1 MSSLIHKGLKVLYDG
16 SIMEKPKTTPKD
28 FFLWAGAMVA
38 LYAGVVAFIT
48 LLFQYINYTFPDP
61 LRYYSDPYSSPIPY
75 AMASLIV
82 LTPVF
87 LILMRVIRRNIA
99 ADPSRNEIWVRR
111 WALFLTVFAA
121 GATIVVDLIVLL
133 TTFLSGESLTT
144 AFLLKVLVVLLV
156 AGAGFMHFLADLWG
170 YWAKNQPKARMV
182 NYATGAA
189 VLLAIVA
196 GFFIVGTPQEARLMR
211 FDQEKVYALQNIQS
225 QIVNYWQTKQALPPT
240 LSELNDPL
248 YGMTVPVDPQT
259 GGQYGY
265 EPTSAS
271 AFKLCAMFNTASR
284 PVLAGYSDPYG
295 RYMGDQNWEHTAGE
309 VCFDRT
315 IDPER
320 YPPYTKPVF

>member
-1 MSSLIHKGLKVLYDG
+1 
-16 SIMEKPKTTPKD
+16 MEKPKTTPKD

-61 LRYYSDPYSSPIPY
+61 LRYYGDPYSSPIPY

-82 LTPVF
+82 LTPTF
-87 LILMRVIRRNIA
+87 LILMRVIRRTIERDSSR
-99 ADPSRNEIWVRR
+99 ADIWIRR
-111 WALFLTVFAA
+111 WALFLTVFVA
-121 GATIVVDLIVLL
+121 GATIVIDLIVLL
-133 TTFLSGESLTT
+133 TTFLSGESLTA

-170 YWAKNQPKARMV
+170 YWGKNPSKARMV

-211 FDQEKVYALQNIQS
+211 LDQQKVYDLQNIQS
-225 QIVNYWQTKQALPPT
+225 QIVTYWQQKQTLPSQ
-240 LSELNDPL
+240 LSEVNDPL
-248 YGMTVPVDPQT
+248 YGMTVPTDPQT
-259 GGQYGY
+259 GAQYTY
-265 EPTSAS
+265 TRTSNS
-271 AFKLCAMFNTASR
+271 SFELCATFNAASR
-284 PVLAGYSDPYG
+284 GSDPSYAYPYG
-295 RYMGDQNWEHTAGE
+295 RYAIDQNWEHAAGE

-320 YPPYTKPVF
+320 YPPFTKPVI

>member
-1 MSSLIHKGLKVLYDG
+1 MD
-16 SIMEKPKTTPKD
+16 KPKTTPKD
-28 FFLWAGAMVA
+28 FFLWAGAMIA

-61 LRYYSDPYSSPIPY
+61 LRYYGDPYSSPIPY

-87 LILMRVIRRNIA
+87 LILMRVIRRTIERDQTRA
-99 ADPSRNEIWVRR
+99 EIWVRR

-133 TTFLSGESLTT
+133 TTFLSGGELTV

-170 YWAKNQPKARMV
+170 HWGKNPAKARYV
-182 NYATGAA
+182 NYAVGAA
-189 VLLAIVA
+189 VLVAIVG
-196 GFFIVGTPQEARLMR
+196 GFFIVGTPQQARLMR

-225 QIVNYWQTKQALPPT
+225 QLVNFWQTKQVLPAT
-240 LSELNDPL
+240 LIELNDPL
-248 YGMTVPVDPQT
+248 YGTTVPVDSQT
-259 GGQYGY
+259 V
-265 EPTSAS
+265 EPYSYDRTSNS
-271 AFKLCAMFNTASR
+271 SFKLCATFNAVSR
-284 PVLAGYSDPYG
+284 QVPAGYTEPY
-295 RYMGDQNWEHTAGE
+295 RYGEGDQNWEHGAGE
-309 VCFDRT
+309 VCFSRT

-320 YPPYTKPVF
+320 YPPYTKPVPVQAPF

>member
-1 MSSLIHKGLKVLYDG
+1 
-16 SIMEKPKTTPKD
+16 MEKPKTTPKD
-28 FFLWAGAMVA
+28 FFLWAGAMIA
-38 LYAGVVAFIT
+38 IYSGVVAIIT

-61 LRYYSDPYSSPIPY
+61 LVYYSDPYSSPIPY

-99 ADPSRNEIWVRR
+99 ADPTRADIWVRR
-111 WALFLTVFAA
+111 WALFLTVFVA
-121 GATIVVDLIVLL
+121 GVTIVVDLIVLL
-133 TTFLSGESLTT
+133 TTFLSGESLTI

-170 YWAKNQPKARMV
+170 YWVKNPAKARYV
-182 NYATGAA
+182 NYATGVA
-189 VLLAIVA
+189 VVLAIVA

-225 QIVNYWQTKQALPPT
+225 QLVGYWQTKQALPPT
-240 LSELNDPL
+240 LEELNDPL
-248 YGMTVPVDPQT
+248 YGITVPVDPQT
-259 GGQYGY
+259 GEEYRY
-265 EPTSAS
+265 ERTSQS
-271 AFKLCAMFNTASR
+271 SFRLCATFNAVSR
-284 PVLAGYSDPYG
+284 PMPTGYTEPY
-295 RYMGDQNWEHTAGE
+295 RYMGDQNWEHGMGE

-320 YPPYTKPVF
+320 YPPYTKSVF

>member
-1 MSSLIHKGLKVLYDG
+1 
-16 SIMEKPKTTPKD
+16 MEKPKTTPKD
-28 FFLWAGAMVA
+28 FFLWAGAMIA
-38 LYAGVVAFIT
+38 LYSGVVAFIT

-61 LRYYSDPYSSPIPY
+61 LRYYGDPYSSPIPY

-87 LILMRVIRRNIA
+87 LILMRVIRRNIERDSSR
-99 ADPSRNEIWVRR
+99 ADIWVRR

-133 TTFLSGESLTT
+133 TSFLSGEELSL

-170 YWAKNQPKARMV
+170 YWGKNPSKARMV
-182 NYATGAA
+182 NYATAVA

-196 GFFIVGTPQEARLMR
+196 GFFIVGTPQQARLMR
-211 FDQEKVYALQNIQS
+211 LDQQKVYDLQNIQS
-225 QIVNYWQTKQALPPT
+225 QIVTYWQQKQTLPSQ
-240 LSELNDPL
+240 LSEVNDPL

-259 GGQYGY
+259 GAEYTY
-265 EPTSAS
+265 TRTSNS
-271 AFKLCAMFNTASR
+271 SFKLCASFNAASR
-284 PVLAGYSDPYG
+284 GETSYAYPYD
-295 RYMGDQNWEHTAGE
+295 RYGGDQNWEHGMGN

-320 YPPYTKPVF
+320 YPPFTKPAF